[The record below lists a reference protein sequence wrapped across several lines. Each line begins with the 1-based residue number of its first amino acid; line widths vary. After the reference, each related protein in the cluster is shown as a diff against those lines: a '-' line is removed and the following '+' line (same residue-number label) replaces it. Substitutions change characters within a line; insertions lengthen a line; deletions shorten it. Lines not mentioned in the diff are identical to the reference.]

1 MQVSG
6 SYRSHVSDLAAP
18 GGQDGQL
25 AYRRVADD
33 IAARIG
39 NGELVPGTR
48 LRSEHDLAQHYGVAF
63 GTIRRAMAVL
73 RERELVITRH
83 GRGNFVAGPADADLS
98 VGY

>member
-1 MQVSG
+1 
-6 SYRSHVSDLAAP
+6 VSDLAAP

-25 AYRRVADD
+25 AYMRVADD

-39 NGELVPGTR
+39 SGELAPGTR

-73 RERELVITRH
+73 RERGLVITRH
-83 GRGNFVAGPADADLS
+83 GRGNFVAGPADAGS
-98 VGY
+98 PAGH